1 MIHLDDATVLDLL
14 DLPTVTERVAEAFA
28 AWGRGTASTT
38 QRVRAAAGGGMA
50 SAMAA
55 VVPPFSGGKIYAT
68 RDGRFTFLNVLFDEQ
83 GRLLCTL
90 DGTGLT
96 RLRTPAACA
105 LAIRHLAAPGAGTA
119 AVIGAGLHT
128 WHHVEMLRA
137 EMPDLGE
144 LRIHAR
150 RPEAATALVDR
161 AVRDGIPARA
171 AATASEAVD
180 GADVVITV
188 TTAREPLFPADA
200 VADRALICAVGA
212 TKADRCEIAPEVVA
226 RCAAVVADDAV
237 GSRTEC
243 GDLIRAEAAGGF
255 SWDGTIELHAL
266 AAGTATAPRAGD
278 RGPVLFETQGVA
290 VQDVAAAGLAWERY
304 VASHPGS
311 DGDGGAPD
319 GRHRPHDPSGVGS
332 RQGREASRRLG
343 GRPGAHHTRD
353 LDGRHGRHQPDD
365 PDPEEDIP

>member
-14 DLPTVTERVAEAFA
+14 DLPAVTERVAEAFA

-38 QRVRAAAGGGMA
+38 QRVRATAGGGMA

-68 RDGRFTFLNVLFDEQ
+68 RDGRFTFVNVLFDEQ
-83 GRLLCTL
+83 GHLLCTL

-105 LAIRHLAAPGAGTA
+105 LAIRHLAVPGAGTA

-137 EMPDLGE
+137 EMPQLGE

-161 AVRDGIPARA
+161 AVRDGIPACA
-171 AATASEAVD
+171 STTASDAVD

-188 TTAREPLFPADA
+188 TTAREPLFPAD
-200 VADRALICAVGA
+200 VVTDRALICAVGA

-226 RCAAVVADDAV
+226 RCTAVVADDAV

-243 GDLIRAEAAGGF
+243 GDLIRAEAAGCF
-255 SWDGTIELHAL
+255 AWDGAIELHAL

-278 RGPVLFETQGVA
+278 GGPILFETQGVA

-304 VASHPGS
+304 RARHLGGS
-311 DGDGGAPD
+311 DGSGGSNGEGRDGGALD
-319 GRHRPHDPSGVGS
+319 GRHGPRDS
-332 RQGREASRRLG
+332 RGLG
-343 GRPGAHHTRD
+343 GRQGTHHTRG

-365 PDPEEDIP
+365 PDPEEDNS

>member
-1 MIHLDDATVLDLL
+1 MHHLDDATVLDLL
-14 DLPTVTERVAEAFA
+14 DMPSVTERVAEAFA

-38 QRVRAAAGGGMA
+38 QRVRATAGGGMA

-68 RDGRFTFLNVLFDEQ
+68 RHGRFTFVNVLFDEC

-105 LAIRHLAAPGAGTA
+105 LAIRHLASPGARTA

-128 WHHVEMLRA
+128 WHHLEMLWA
-137 EMPDLGE
+137 ELPQLGE

-150 RPEAATALVDR
+150 RPDAAGALVAR
-161 AVRDGIPARA
+161 AVARGIPACLATRA
-171 AATASEAVD
+171 GDAVD
-180 GADVVITV
+180 GAHVVITV
-188 TTAREPLFPADA
+188 TTSREPLFPAGV

-212 TKADRCEIAPEVVA
+212 TKADRCEIAPEVVE
-226 RCAAVVADDAV
+226 RCVAVVADDVV

-243 GDLIRAEAAGGF
+243 GDLIRAEAAGRF
-255 SWDGTIELHAL
+255 AWDGAIELHAL

-278 RGPVLFETQGVA
+278 GGPVLFETQGVA

-304 VASHPGS
+304 RARHPGAI
-311 DGDGGAPD
+311 DGDRD
-319 GRHRPHDPSGVGS
+319 
-332 RQGREASRRLG
+332 
-343 GRPGAHHTRD
+343 D
-353 LDGRHGRHQPDD
+353 LDGRRGPDGPDD
-365 PDPEEDIP
+365 PDREEDIP